1 MKILIAG
8 GYGAFCET
16 LTDRLKREKHDVY
29 IISGEKV
36 SNKTIP
42 IGDSHSKDTPH
53 KDTPRKDTPRKDTP
67 HMLSSKV
74 INYDFNLI
82 DEKVKFIISSIM
94 PDAIVFLGAVDENY
108 DFMSEDKM
116 TATSMNYLAGL
127 SNLLIT
133 ASSLNISRFTYISTA
148 KVYGEKLP
156 SLQGNCAFTEK
167 HEKKPHDIKSL
178 VISEGE
184 TMCLEFNKM
193 TDMRTVILRFSDMYG
208 VVSSLFTENRSASG
222 DICRALFE
230 DALDSVRPSEK
241 PFAPPEEKYLSPI
254 YVSDAVDAVYKTLIY
269 EKGARSVFN
278 VSSEK
283 VALSYIYKKI
293 KELTGLKTAGE
304 AIPNE
309 ESELS
314 QEPLDLTVDSELF
327 SELYGY
333 RSIVSIDAGL
343 ERMYR
348 QLQKNK
354 KREKTV
360 SQKEKR
366 NIFKSVMPFAENIL
380 VFALIVFA
388 DIFLTQKYPA
398 FAQIDFILIYILIIA
413 ITFGMLQASIAIL
426 LGIGFIILG
435 SEGTLFD
442 AVINLDT
449 VIRFL
454 VLFVVGVVC
463 GQTRDNMRVTLAE
476 KNLELENTQSELQ
489 TIYSINE
496 SNTKIKQELDDR
508 LKNYDDSLAKIYSV
522 VEKLNSLQPESVFFS
537 AIDVIMEIMKASDV
551 SIYIVTGDSF
561 KMCRLMAKTPSSAR
575 VQRKSIPLADMG
587 ELAKSMEDDEIF
599 VNRSLDE
606 SMPMMASPI
615 FSNQKLVSIIMIWAM
630 GFENLTIYNI
640 NRFLVLSRLISS
652 IIERAYIYTQN
663 VQETQYIQGMRV
675 MMEEAFLSLLNVYKQ
690 AEKSNTSSY
699 CIVVVSG
706 MDPET
711 GSPLHLREIHEK
723 VQPLLRST
731 DYMGECGDSDERMYI
746 LLTNTNTEDAQFVLS
761 RLAEAGLEAEETK
774 L

>member
-16 LTDRLKREKHDVY
+16 LTERLKREKHDIY
-29 IISGEKV
+29 IISGEKI
-36 SNKTIP
+36 S
-42 IGDSHSKDTPH
+42 SKDGVS
-53 KDTPRKDTPRKDTP
+53 KDNSIREIS
-67 HMLSSKV
+67 HGLISKV
-74 INYDFNLI
+74 INYDFDLT
-82 DEKVKFIISSIM
+82 DEKVKFIINSIM
-94 PDAIVFLGAVDENY
+94 PDGIIFLGAVDENY
-108 DFMSEDKM
+108 DFMSDEKV
-116 TATSMNYLAGL
+116 TATSMTYLAGL
-127 SNLLIT
+127 SNLLII
-133 ASSLNISRFTYISTA
+133 ASSLNISRFTYISTSE
-148 KVYGEKLP
+148 VYGEKLRHLQERP
-156 SLQGNCAFTEK
+156 SKGYGAFTEK
-167 HEKKPHDIKSL
+167 DEKKPDDIKSL

-208 VVSSLFTENRSASG
+208 VSSSLSSENRSARG

-230 DALDSVRPSEK
+230 DALNPARPPEK
-241 PFAPPEEKYLSPI
+241 PFAPTEEKYLSPI

-269 EKGARSVFN
+269 DKGERSIFN

-293 KELTGLKTAGE
+293 KSITGLNTADE
-304 AIPNE
+304 AIPDKE
-309 ESELS
+309 GELR
-314 QEPLDLTVDSELF
+314 QEPADLTVDSELF
-327 SELYGY
+327 SDVYGY
-333 RSIVSIDAGL
+333 KSIIGIDAGL
-343 ERMYR
+343 ERTYR
-348 QLQKNK
+348 QLQKQK
-354 KREKTV
+354 KTE
-360 SQKEKR
+360 QKAVQKKKI
-366 NIFKSVMPFAENIL
+366 NIFKSVVPFVENIL
-380 VFALIVFA
+380 VFALMVFL
-388 DIFLTQKYPA
+388 DIFFTQKYPA

-413 ITFGMLQASIAIL
+413 IMFGMFQASIAIL

-435 SEGTLFD
+435 SGSSLLD

-449 VIRFL
+449 IVRFL
-454 VLFVVGVVC
+454 VLFALGVVC

-489 TIYSINE
+489 TIYSIND
-496 SNTKIKQELDDR
+496 SNIRIKQELDER

-551 SIYIVTGDSF
+551 SIYIITGDNF
-561 KMCRLMAKTPSSAR
+561 KMCRLMAKTPSSVR

-587 ELAKSMEDDEIF
+587 ELAQCMERDEIF

-615 FSNQKLVSIIMIWAM
+615 FSNQKLVSIIMLWSVE
-630 GFENLTIYNI
+630 FENLTLYNI

-663 VQETQYIQGMRV
+663 VQETQYLPGMRV
-675 MMEEAFLSLLNVYKQ
+675 MMEEAFLSLLNVYKK

-699 CIVVVSG
+699 CMIVVSG
-706 MDPET
+706 TNAET
-711 GSPLHLREIHEK
+711 GSPMHLNEIYETVH
-723 VQPLLRST
+723 PLLRLT
-731 DYMGECGDSDERMYI
+731 DYMGECGDSDEKMYI
-746 LLTNTNTEDAQFVLS
+746 LLTNTGTGDAQFVLN
-761 RLAEAGLEAEETK
+761 RLAGAGLQAEETK